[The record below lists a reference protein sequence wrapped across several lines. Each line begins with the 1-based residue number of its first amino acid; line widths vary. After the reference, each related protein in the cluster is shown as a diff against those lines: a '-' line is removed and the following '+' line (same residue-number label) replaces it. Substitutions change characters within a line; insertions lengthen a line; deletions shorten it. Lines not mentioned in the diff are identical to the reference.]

1 MDFGLVTGLTD
12 LAPRPGELAADAE
25 ARGYTSLFL
34 ADHTHIPTS
43 TPYSPRVN
51 DLPTDFSR
59 LLEPFCALTE
69 AASATTTIRLGTGV
83 CLVAQRDPI
92 ILAKQ
97 VATIDYLSG
106 GRFIFGVGYGWNVAE
121 MQQHGVDPGSRRQIL
136 REKILAMKV
145 IWTTDEASF
154 HGDHVHIEPFS
165 AWPKPVQRPHPP
177 IWLGGSGPTA
187 FAHIAEFADGW
198 FPPAGGVSA
207 HREQL
212 DKALTKRGRDIQTLT
227 IAVNGPRPSVEAF
240 RHYEA
245 QGVSHVTLMVPA
257 DREEAFRELDRLDKI
272 VAEYRAG

>member
-1 MDFGLVTGLTD
+1 MDFGLVIGLTD
-12 LAPRPGELAADAE
+12 LAPRPAELASEAE

-34 ADHTHIPTS
+34 ADHTHIPRA

-69 AASATTTIRLGTGV
+69 AATATSSIRLGTGV

-97 VATIDYLSG
+97 VATLDHLSG
-106 GRFIFGVGYGWNVAE
+106 GRFTFGVGYGWNVAE
-121 MQQHGVDPGSRRQIL
+121 MRQHGVDPACRRQIL
-136 REKILAMKV
+136 REKVLAMKEL
-145 IWTTDEASF
+145 WTKDEASY
-154 HGDHVHIEPFS
+154 HGDHVHIEPS
-165 AWPKPVQRPHPP
+165 MSWPKPVQRPHPP

-198 FPPAGGVSA
+198 FPPAGGVSS

-212 DKALTKRGRDIQTLT
+212 VRALAERGRDIQTVQV
-227 IAVNGPRPSVEAF
+227 AVNGPRPSVEAF
-240 RHYEA
+240 RHYEE
-245 QGVSHVTLMVPA
+245 QGVSHVALMLPA
-257 DREEAFRELDRLDKI
+257 DRDGAFQELDRLDKL
-272 VAEYRAG
+272 VAAYRGE